1 MPRIR
6 HLGVLAALVFA
17 CAVSA
22 QEYPTKPVRILVPY
36 PPGGASDVTA
46 RVLADK
52 LSKRWGKPVFVENK
66 AGANGVIGTETIAHA
81 EPDGHTMGL
90 VASSHVTNHALMK
103 SVPYALADM
112 TPVTITAQVQLG
124 LVVHPSVPA
133 STVRELVAYAKANPD
148 KLAVATSGRGSNPQL
163 WALAFDLGTT
173 TVVATLLD
181 IATGGLEAGL
191 TRLQRGPRVVGG
203 RLGGFLNLVCGEFVF
218 MRLRGSL
225 LQLGDRSGAL
235 GDVGL
240 QPSPLGQ
247 RRDGRSERGIGGGGD
262 HLGLLELLGQ
272 RGDLLGRGSGN
283 GQALD
288 RLRPLAR
295 EPLAFGGEGGVR
307 PDGVVDLGDRSRAP
321 CHLVVGVS
329 HAFGRGGPLAG
340 RPSSGGEVA
349 KVLGVDPVDQQR
361 LGAGHLHRF
370 TGGHIERPG

>member
-163 WALAFDLGTT
+163 WALAFMQ
-173 TVVATLLD
+173 
-181 IATGGLEAGL
+181 ATGTKMVDVAYKGSAAAHPDLLSGQTQVVFDAVAAVMPHVKAGKLKLLAVGGAKRSPFLPDTPTMVEAGVPGYVNASWGAVIVPAKTPKAIVDRLNADIVAILNEPDTKERLAGLSAEVIANSPAEAAALMNSEEVRL
-191 TRLQRGPRVVGG
+191 TKLIK
-203 RLGGFLNLVCGEFVF
+203 
-218 MRLRGSL
+218 
-225 LQLGDRSGAL
+225 
-235 GDVGL
+235 DVGI
-240 QPSPLGQ
+240 PP
-247 RRDGRSERGIGGGGD
+247 E
-262 HLGLLELLGQ
+262 
-272 RGDLLGRGSGN
+272 
-283 GQALD
+283 
-288 RLRPLAR
+288 
-295 EPLAFGGEGGVR
+295 
-307 PDGVVDLGDRSRAP
+307 
-321 CHLVVGVS
+321 
-329 HAFGRGGPLAG
+329 
-340 RPSSGGEVA
+340 
-349 KVLGVDPVDQQR
+349 
-361 LGAGHLHRF
+361 
-370 TGGHIERPG
+370 